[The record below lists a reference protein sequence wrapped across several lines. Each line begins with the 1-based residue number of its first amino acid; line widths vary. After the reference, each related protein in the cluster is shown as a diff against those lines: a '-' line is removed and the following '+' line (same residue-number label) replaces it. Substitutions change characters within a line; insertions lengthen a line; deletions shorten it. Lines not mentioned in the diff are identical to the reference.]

1 MKKLLLI
8 FISMFTFL
16 ILQGQVANQE
26 SNNYSEDLAVIK
38 KSIATMQKQLKD
50 QKLII
55 SKQNIKI
62 DSLNNILKHLN
73 TEIQENTS
81 YQVAYNKSVN
91 DLYQRINN
99 VNNALAERKLYAII
113 TFVIAVLVVLLIFYF
128 SRKTFLKLK
137 KIINQKED
145 ELNEKIKNTNDKL
158 TDNINKNNEL
168 IHKNYNELID
178 NLKNIQNELETKISN
193 LQTLIDEKNRVL
205 NMEFNDKLSLTI
217 SNFNVD
223 RDELKEN
230 LNNMKASMNNEINLL
245 KSSISLINNYLD
257 EQRMNLTN
265 LNSKLVEFS
274 SDNDKKIAIIHDE
287 LNNNIN
293 EIHEKINEIIIIL
306 DSKTDK
312 EM

>member
-16 ILQGQVANQE
+16 ILQVQVANKE

-145 ELNEKIKNTNDKL
+145 ELNEKIKNTNDTL

>member
-8 FISMFTFL
+8 FISLFTFL
-16 ILQGQVANQE
+16 ILQGQVANKE

-230 LNNMKASMNNEINLL
+230 LNNMQVSINNEINLL

-265 LNSKLVEFS
+265 LNGKLVEFS
-274 SDNDKKIAIIHDE
+274 SDIDKKIAIIQDE
-287 LNNNIN
+287 LNNDIN

>member
-16 ILQGQVANQE
+16 ILQGQVANKE

-230 LNNMKASMNNEINLL
+230 LNNMQVSINNEINLL

-265 LNSKLVEFS
+265 LNGKLVEFS
-274 SDNDKKIAIIHDE
+274 SDIDKKIAIIQDE

>member
-1 MKKLLLI
+1 
-8 FISMFTFL
+8 
-16 ILQGQVANQE
+16 
-26 SNNYSEDLAVIK
+26 
-38 KSIATMQKQLKD
+38 
-50 QKLII
+50 
-55 SKQNIKI
+55 
-62 DSLNNILKHLN
+62 
-73 TEIQENTS
+73 
-81 YQVAYNKSVN
+81 
-91 DLYQRINN
+91 
-99 VNNALAERKLYAII
+99 
-113 TFVIAVLVVLLIFYF
+113 
-128 SRKTFLKLK
+128 
-137 KIINQKED
+137 
-145 ELNEKIKNTNDKL
+145 
-158 TDNINKNNEL
+158 
-168 IHKNYNELID
+168 
-178 NLKNIQNELETKISN
+178 
-193 LQTLIDEKNRVL
+193 
-205 NMEFNDKLSLTI
+205 MEFNDKLSLTI

>member
-8 FISMFTFL
+8 FISLFTFL

-62 DSLNNILKHLN
+62 DSLNNILKNLN
-73 TEIQENTS
+73 TEIQENIS
-81 YQVAYNKSVN
+81 YQVTYNKSVN

-145 ELNEKIKNTNDKL
+145 ELNEKITNTNDKL

-265 LNSKLVEFS
+265 LNGKLVEFS

>member
-1 MKKLLLI
+1 
-8 FISMFTFL
+8 
-16 ILQGQVANQE
+16 
-26 SNNYSEDLAVIK
+26 
-38 KSIATMQKQLKD
+38 
-50 QKLII
+50 
-55 SKQNIKI
+55 
-62 DSLNNILKHLN
+62 
-73 TEIQENTS
+73 
-81 YQVAYNKSVN
+81 
-91 DLYQRINN
+91 
-99 VNNALAERKLYAII
+99 
-113 TFVIAVLVVLLIFYF
+113 
-128 SRKTFLKLK
+128 
-137 KIINQKED
+137 
-145 ELNEKIKNTNDKL
+145 
-158 TDNINKNNEL
+158 
-168 IHKNYNELID
+168 
-178 NLKNIQNELETKISN
+178 
-193 LQTLIDEKNRVL
+193 
-205 NMEFNDKLSLTI
+205 MEFNDKLSLTI

-274 SDNDKKIAIIHDE
+274 SDNDKKIAIIQDE